1 MKDKTIK
8 LLEENIEY
16 LHDLRVGKKFFLKNV
31 CLAAPGLSCGAGLSC
46 CTECGIL
53 VPRAGFEPASPA
65 LWDSSSSSR
74 VPLHREADSQTLD
87 HQGIPHRVLKER
99 TQSYL

>member
-8 LLEENIEY
+8 LLEENMEY

-31 CLAAPGLSCGAGLSC
+31 CLDAPGLSCGAGLSC

-53 VPRAGFEPASPA
+53 VPRAGFEPVSSAS
-65 LWDSSSSSR
+65 
-74 VPLHREADSQTLD
+74 
-87 HQGIPHRVLKER
+87 
-99 TQSYL
+99 